1 MVKALSSF
9 LDFCY
14 LVRRSVHTEAT
25 LKEIDNSLS
34 KFHRY
39 RKVFEDEGVRPGGLS
54 IPRQHSLV
62 HYKSVIQLF
71 GSPNGLCSSIT
82 ESKHIK
88 AVKEPW
94 RRSSRY
100 KALGQMLLTNQRLD
114 KLAASKADFT
124 ARGMLSGPLVPAGH
138 ILKTISIDGENI
150 DSTPQDPV
158 GEPEVGG
165 NVEKDLDD
173 DDDVV
178 SGPRMMAEV
187 ILARTP
193 GMSSIFFIVLL
204 ITLIMEP

>member
-1 MVKALSSF
+1 MVRALSSF

-14 LVRRSVHTEAT
+14 LVRRSAHTETT
-25 LKEIDNSLS
+25 LKEIDDALS
-34 KFHRY
+34 KFHLH

-124 ARGMLSGPLVPAGH
+124 ARGMLSGPLVPFGQ
-138 ILKTISIDGENI
+138 ILEAVSIDDGM
-150 DSTPQDPV
+150 DP
-158 GEPEVGG
+158 GG
-165 NVEKDLDD
+165 DTGGDKDGDGD
-173 DDDVV
+173 GDDVDGAV

-187 ILARTP
+187 VLARMP
-193 GMSSIFFIVLL
+193 GMCNSVMNKNCEFLTHLF
-204 ITLIMEP
+204 